1 MDHPDVADAAV
12 IGVND
17 ELKGEVPVGFVVAV
31 AGSTTDES
39 ELRRQL
45 IERVRQE
52 LGPVASFKKFGVVKG
67 LPCPKTRSAKFYAEQ

>member
-31 AGSTTDES
+31 AGSTTD
-39 ELRRQL
+39 
-45 IERVRQE
+45 
-52 LGPVASFKKFGVVKG
+52 
-67 LPCPKTRSAKFYAEQ
+67 

>member
-39 ELRRQL
+39 ELGRQL
-45 IERVRQE
+45 IERGQGAPMPKERR
-52 LGPVASFKKFGVVKG
+52 G
-67 LPCPKTRSAKFYAEQ
+67 LAKFYVEQ